1 MSLGILAKTAV
12 KKYMAFFFLIFLLV
26 NPLLKIE
33 AKIIERVAAVVNNRI
48 ITLSALNTAI
58 EMNKLKGGGGLLD
71 EKTMLEKALWGLI
84 DRSLLISEAER
95 FGMTKASDAEI
106 IEAVNKIKN
115 SYPTEPEFEG
125 ALSATGI
132 DMDNLQLY
140 LREEIITNKFID
152 QRIRFFA
159 KISDEDIK
167 RFYNENLSR
176 FNNKAIEEVRGEI
189 EAVLTELEAEK
200 KLDEYIKK
208 LRSKAEIKIN
218 ISF

>member
-1 MSLGILAKTAV
+1 MAKTAV
-12 KKYMAFFFLIFLLV
+12 KKSMAFFFLIFFLV

-58 EMNKLKGGGGLLD
+58 EMNKLKGGWGLLD

-95 FGMTKASDAEI
+95 FGMMKASDAEI
-106 IEAVNKIKN
+106 VEAVNKIKN
-115 SYPTEPEFEG
+115 LYPAEPEFEE
-125 ALSATGI
+125 ALSAMGI
-132 DMDNLQLY
+132 DMDDLQLY

-152 QRIRFFA
+152 QRIRFFV
-159 KISDEDIK
+159 KVSDEDIK
-167 RFYNENLSR
+167 RFYNEDLSR
-176 FNNKAIEEVRGEI
+176 FNNKSIEEVKGEI
-189 EAVLTELEAEK
+189 EALLTEMETERR
-200 KLDEYIKK
+200 LDEYVKK

-218 ISF
+218 IGF